1 MKRGFKLAKKRKP
14 EEGLPT
20 SPLAAKLASQV
31 TQHRISSQ
39 SSMQKEDPIRVIE
52 KSVVKREKQ
61 AKVQLPNKARRT
73 HKRKESR
80 VLMDSEEWALKD
92 EILFAIRKA
101 TGEQVEFSHLM
112 RGLLSLAGAAIPSIT
127 ANAVHASLPSRPAN
141 NDTMA
146 MASFEDELS
155 KFILIALRDKKAM
168 DSD

>member
-1 MKRGFKLAKKRKP
+1 MARKRKP

-31 TQHRISSQ
+31 TQHRISSH
-39 SSMQKEDPIRVIE
+39 SSIQKEAEPIRATD
-52 KSVVKREKQ
+52 KFVVKKEKQ
-61 AKVQLPNKARRT
+61 VKIQLPNKARRT

-92 EILFAIRKA
+92 EILFAIRKS

-112 RGLLSLAGAAIPSIT
+112 RALLSLAGAAIPSIS

-155 KFILIALRDKKAM
+155 KFLLLSLRDKKAM
-168 DSD
+168 DFD